1 MDSARYFSLAAALV
15 FLAVCAYIGAA
26 LYSRVEQPEIETVRL
41 LQVQESARLQGIV
54 LRREQSL
61 SFSWGSKLLAQD
73 SQRLAAG
80 ETLAVDMLGQELLC
94 PCSAVFF
101 SRTDG
106 FEDLGPQDIEADD
119 VSALEKLLN
128 RKAGENADGRLVT
141 DTAWYYWALT
151 SSKDELLAS
160 GQCSIQFEGLEESV
174 QAQVLSLSESSGGK
188 RAILLRLT
196 QGGSEYLSLRKTEAE
211 LLFSRHSGL
220 YLPEEALMQEADGS
234 EFVYIL
240 SAGIAEKQPVE
251 IIYRGS
257 GFVLVA
263 PGSTPQSLREGDRV
277 IVGKDIY
284 EGKVLT

>member
-1 MDSARYFSLAAALV
+1 MDSARYFSFTAALV
-15 FLAVCAYIGAA
+15 FLAVCAYAA
-26 LYSRVEQPEIETVRL
+26 AAVYSRVEQPEIETVRL
-41 LQVQESARLQGIV
+41 LQVQESAQLQGIV

-61 SFSWGSKLLAQD
+61 SFSWGSRLLAED
-73 SQRLAAG
+73 SRRIAAG
-80 ETLAVDMLGQELLC
+80 ETLAVELMGRELLS

-106 FEDLGPQDIEADD
+106 FEYLSPQDIDADD
-119 VSALEKLLN
+119 VSALEELLN
-128 RKAGENADGRLVT
+128 RKAGESSDGRLVT

-151 SSKDELLAS
+151 SSMDQLPNS
-160 GQCSIQFEGLEESV
+160 GQCSVQFDGLEESV
-174 QAQVLSLSESSGGK
+174 PAQVISLSEPKGGK

-196 QGGSEYLSLRKTEAE
+196 QGGSQYLSLRKTEAQ

-220 YLPEEALMQEADGS
+220 YLPDDAVMQEADGS

-257 GFVLVA
+257 GFSLAAADFA
-263 PGSTPQSLREGDRV
+263 PGSLAVGDRV
-277 IVGKDIY
+277 ILGKDIY

>member
-1 MDSARYFSLAAALV
+1 M

-26 LYSRVEQPEIETVRL
+26 LYSRVEQPEIEAVRL

-128 RKAGENADGRLVT
+128 RKAGESADGRLVT

-151 SSKDELLAS
+151 SSKDELPAS

-257 GFVLVA
+257 GFALAA

>member
-15 FLAVCAYIGAA
+15 FLALCAYAGAA
-26 LYSRVEQPEIETVRL
+26 VYSRVEQPEIETVRL
-41 LQVQESARLQGIV
+41 TLVQESAQLHGIV

-61 SFSWGSKLLAQD
+61 SFGWGTRLLAED
-73 SQRLAAG
+73 SRRLAAG
-80 ETLAVDMLGQELLC
+80 EVLAVDLMGRELSS

-101 SRTDG
+101 SGTDG
-106 FEDLGPQDIEADD
+106 FEDLSPQDIDAKN
-119 VSALEKLLN
+119 VSALEELLN
-128 RKAGENADGRLVT
+128 RKAGESSDGRLVT
-141 DTAWYYWALT
+141 GTAWYYWALT
-151 SSKDELLAS
+151 SSKDQLPDS
-160 GQCSIQFEGLEESV
+160 GQCSVQFEGLEESV
-174 QAQVLSLSESSGGK
+174 PAQVISLSQSKGGQ

-196 QGGSEYLSLRKTEAE
+196 QGGSQYLSLRKTEAQ

-220 YLPEEALMQEADGS
+220 YLPEEALRRDEAGN

-251 IIYRGS
+251 LIYRGS
-257 GFVLVA
+257 GFVLA
-263 PGSTPQSLREGDRV
+263 AAGSPSQGLREGDRV

>member
-1 MDSARYFSLAAALV
+1 M

-128 RKAGENADGRLVT
+128 RKAGESADGRLVT

-151 SSKDELLAS
+151 SSKDELPSS
-160 GQCSIQFEGLEESV
+160 GQCSVQFQGMEQSV

-257 GFVLVA
+257 GFALSA
-263 PGSTPQSLREGDRV
+263 AGSPSQGLREGDRV